1 MAGELERLL
10 IRLEADTT
18 QLRRA
23 LAQADSAVAQYAS
36 KTDRALSQT
45 ERRFASMARNLKVAL
60 GGASFAYAA
69 RETVQLADS
78 YTLLNNR
85 LSVVT
90 KSTKELD
97 YVRNALFRN
106 SQDSRTD
113 VLESAEMYSRM
124 AFALKDTG
132 ASTDQLLKFTD
143 ILNKSIAVSGATTA
157 EASGALRQLSQ
168 GLSAG
173 SLRGQELNSVMEQ
186 LPIVA
191 DMIAKRMGVTIGELR
206 KLGEQGKITGDL
218 VFKAI
223 LSSADDLNAR
233 FSKVTGTVAQ
243 GFTNVNNSMLE
254 FVGLLNSGTGASTS
268 FANALNAVS
277 AAIDRG
283 NNQVKKSGEL
293 MAFFK
298 RPGVEGFKQGSTWS
312 EAIAS
317 VPQWISDRVNGKPLN
332 VSDPAAYANSM
343 MKGSVFSDESN
354 AQFDPT
360 AVGVNKTAGA
370 AAPDPW
376 AASIIPASA
385 EEQLRA
391 MKEAWDEVRQAQN
404 ATLDDLINA
413 NWQSGEAK
421 MAALEKAVRGGEISW
436 GDYQDGL
443 RATESQTQRS
453 NDAMLSATSQFLD
466 TMFAN
471 NKTAA
476 TASALIDT
484 YAGITRTLRDYSP
497 PQSFA
502 MAAMQAAMGFAQVRA
517 IQSTSRRS
525 SGGGAAAS
533 VPSGAAAAGASA
545 AAPAQQTQTLTVRGL
560 GVGELLDRRGLRDL
574 LERIRDMQRD
584 GYQLVVG

>member
-23 LAQADSAVAQYAS
+23 LAQADSAVGQYAS

-45 ERRFASMARNLKVAL
+45 ERRFASMARSVRGLL
-60 GGASFAYAA
+60 GGMAFGVAIK
-69 RETVQLADS
+69 EVVQLADA
-78 YTLLNNR
+78 YTLMNNR
-85 LSVVT
+85 LNVVSKSSGDLELVQRRVMEISKEARASVEDT
-90 KSTKELD
+90 AEL
-97 YVRNALFRN
+97 
-106 SQDSRTD
+106 
-113 VLESAEMYSRM
+113 YSRYS
-124 AFALKDTG
+124 FALKDAGVT
-132 ASTDQLLKFTD
+132 TNEVLDFTEA
-143 ILNKSIAVSGATTA
+143 LSKAVKVSGASSS
-157 EASGALRQLSQ
+157 EAAGALRQLSQ
-168 GLSAG
+168 GLAAG
-173 SLRGQELNSVMEQ
+173 ALRGEELNSIMEQ
-186 LPIVA
+186 MPIVA
-191 DMIAKRMGVTIGELR
+191 DLIAQKMGVTTGELK
-206 KLGEQGKITGDL
+206 KLGEQGAITREKVFQALIDGLGDL
-218 VFKAI
+218 RKSFDNTTPTI
-223 LSSADDLNAR
+223 SEGLTTLGDSLLR
-233 FSKVTGTVAQ
+233 
-243 GFTNVNNSMLE
+243 
-254 FVGLLNSGTGASTS
+254 FVGRATDATGIGATFTAMLKRMSEVIDEANANLAAGTGLFGHGGEVTPYNRAGKGQSLYPQS
-268 FANALNAVS
+268 GD
-277 AAIDRG
+277 AA
-283 NNQVKKSGEL
+283 KSN
-293 MAFFK
+293 
-298 RPGVEGFKQGSTWS
+298 
-312 EAIAS
+312 AIAGIDPFS
-317 VPQWISDRVNGKPLN
+317 FGAGMQGNIRP
-332 VSDPAAYANSM
+332 PAAT
-343 MKGSVFSDESN
+343 G
-354 AQFDPT
+354 P
-360 AVGVNKTAGA
+360 

-533 VPSGAAAAGASA
+533 VPSGAAAAGAGNA
-545 AAPAQQTQTLTVRGL
+545 AAPASQTQTLTVRGL